1 MNNILIFGA
10 TSAIAS
16 ACARLWVSQGNS
28 LFLVARNQQKL
39 DSLIADLRVR
49 SSPDQR
55 IEGICS
61 DLNATDNHQSLFDN
75 AITTLGKLDI
85 ILIAHGSLSGQSA
98 CEQSVRL
105 TLDEITTNA
114 LSTISLLTIA
124 GNHFETQQSGV
135 IAAISSVAGDRGRQ
149 SNYIYGSAKG
159 MVTLFMQGLRNRLA
173 KKGVAVVTIK
183 PGFVDTPMTANI
195 KKGLLWAQ
203 SEAIAK
209 GIVNAIERRK
219 DEVYLPWF
227 WYWIMLII
235 RHIPETV
242 FKRLSL

>member
-1 MNNILIFGA
+1 VHNILIFGA

-16 ACARLWVSQGNS
+16 ACARLWISQGNN
-28 LFLVARNQQKL
+28 LFLVTRNQQKL

-49 SSPDQR
+49 SSGDQH

-61 DLNATDNHQSLFDN
+61 DLNAIDNHQSLFDN
-75 AITTLGKLDI
+75 ATTALGKLDI
-85 ILIAHGSLSGQSA
+85 VLIAHGSLPNQSA
-98 CEQSVRL
+98 CEQSVKL

-114 LSTISLLTIA
+114 LSTISLLSIA
-124 GNHFETQQSGV
+124 GNHFETQQSGI

-149 SNYIYGSAKG
+149 SNYVYGSAKG

-173 KKGVAVVTIK
+173 KKGVAVITIK
-183 PGFVDTPMTANI
+183 PGFVDTPMTVDI

-203 SEAIAK
+203 PDAIAK
-209 GIVNAIERRK
+209 GIINAIDKRK
-219 DEVYLPWF
+219 DVIYLPWF

-235 RHIPETV
+235 RHIPESI
-242 FKRLSL
+242 FKRLAL

>member
-1 MNNILIFGA
+1 MTNILIFGA
-10 TSAIAS
+10 TSAIATE
-16 ACARLWVSQGNS
+16 CARLWASQGNS
-28 LFLVARNQQKL
+28 LFLVARNQAKL
-39 DSLIADLRVR
+39 DSLVTDLRVR
-49 SSPDQR
+49 SSGDQH
-55 IEGICS
+55 IEGLCS
-61 DLNATDNHQSLFDN
+61 DLNTMNNHQSLF
-75 AITTLGKLDI
+75 AKALSGLGKLDI
-85 ILIAHGSLSGQSA
+85 VFIAHGSLPDQTA
-98 CEQSVRL
+98 CEQSVKL

-114 LSTISLLTIA
+114 LSAISLLTIA

-149 SNYIYGSAKG
+149 SNYVYGSAKG

-203 SEAIAK
+203 PEAIAK
-209 GIVNAIERRK
+209 GIINAINKRK
-219 DEVYLPWF
+219 NEVYLPWF
-227 WYWIMLII
+227 WCGIMLII
-235 RHIPETV
+235 RHIPETI